1 MINWEKI
8 NQESKNLHISMT
20 KLSLTISTAESC
32 TGGMLASAII
42 HNPGSSKLFNKG
54 YITYS
59 NESKILELEVNPN
72 ILKEFG
78 AVSKKCCLM
87 MAKGLLKKANPNLVL
102 AITGIA
108 GPGGSSHEKPVGL
121 VWICYGDKNKQ
132 ISNKF
137 IFEGNRLDIRL
148 KTTFQALKLTN
159 EFIKKYYL

>member
-78 AVSKKCCLM
+78 AVSEKCCLM
-87 MAKGLLKKANPNLVL
+87 MAKGLLKKTASNLIL
-102 AITGIA
+102 TTTGIA
-108 GPGGSSHEKPVGL
+108 GPEGSSNKKPIGL
-121 VWICYGDKNKQ
+121 VWICHGDDKKQ

-137 IFEGNRLDIRL
+137 VFEGNRLDIRL
-148 KTTFQALKLTN
+148 KTTYQALKLTN
-159 EFIKKYYL
+159 DFLKKYYL

>member
-1 MINWEKI
+1 MNWNKI
-8 NQESKNLHISMT
+8 NKESEKLFFYMT
-20 KLSLTISTAESC
+20 KLGLTISTAESC
-32 TGGMLASAII
+32 TGGMLASSIV
-42 HNPGSSKLFNKG
+42 HNPGSSNIFHKG

-59 NESKILELEVNPN
+59 NQSKILELDVNPN
-72 ILKEFG
+72 ILNNFG
-78 AVSKKCCLM
+78 SVSKKCCLM